1 MEIIRGRIEDYGADG
16 SVYIR
21 AIIPDIGRACLRKYD
36 EVQVG
41 LPDGRRITPEQRR
54 KAYALMNEIAEWM
67 GDIPEYV
74 KRLMKIEF
82 MVSRMQ
88 AIKKELFSLSDCDV
102 TTAKEFITYL
112 IDFIIEHDVPTRK
125 PLIELCDDINR
136 YVYACLICKK
146 CAVCGR
152 HAELHHV
159 TAIGAGRNRNEVLQ
173 IGMEVLPLCREHH
186 TESHQTGQKSFMAK
200 YHLQAIE
207 LTKEIGKVYKL
218 SRKNVGKIH

>member
-1 MEIIRGRIEDYGADG
+1 MEVIRGRIEDYGADG

-88 AIKKELFSLSDCDV
+88 AIKKEVFSLSDCDV
-102 TTAKEFITYL
+102 TTAKDFITYL
-112 IDFIIEHDVPTRK
+112 IDFIIEHDVPTRT

-136 YVYACLICKK
+136 YVYACLMHKK
-146 CAVCGR
+146 CAVCGK
-152 HAELHHV
+152 HANLHHCEGGV
-159 TAIGAGRNRNEVLQ
+159 IGMGNNRNKVDH
-173 IGMEVLPLCREHH
+173 IGRPALPLCNEHH
-186 TESHQTGQKSFMAK
+186 NIIHQMGQADFISR
-200 YHLQAIE
+200 YHLVTIPIDKKIA
-207 LTKEIGKVYKL
+207 KVYRLKA
-218 SRKNVGKIH
+218 GE